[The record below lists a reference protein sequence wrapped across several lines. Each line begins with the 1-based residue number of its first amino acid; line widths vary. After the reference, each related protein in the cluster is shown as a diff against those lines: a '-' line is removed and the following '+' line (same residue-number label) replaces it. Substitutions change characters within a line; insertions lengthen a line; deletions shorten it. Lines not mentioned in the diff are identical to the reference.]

1 MFGLFRSSTQ
11 RACDELQAQHY
22 AQQAQVVVSRIE
34 SALDFITPE
43 QARTTSQLV
52 QWMQELC
59 QHCVKLK
66 KSYTVQGDNGIVIK
80 VTYYKGKA
88 QASCWTK

>member
-1 MFGLFRSSTQ
+1 MFNLFRTSQ
-11 RACDELQAQHY
+11 QKVCQELQAQHDR
-22 AQQAQVVVSRIE
+22 QQSALALSRIE

-43 QARTTSQLV
+43 QARSTSLLV

-59 QHCVKLK
+59 QHATKLK
-66 KSYTVQGDNGIVIK
+66 KSYTVEGDNGIVINI
-80 VTYYKGKA
+80 TYYKGKA